1 MTEEIDTA
9 LAILK
14 RAMQI
19 EQEGREFYMKAA
31 QITRDEKGQ
40 ETFCALASD
49 EENHLRLIHRQHDA
63 LTSESM
69 WISSPEVKPVQID
82 LDKPLFPEGKEALD
96 KTVTAKSSDS
106 DALLF
111 GLDIEAKSF
120 DMYHRAAVETA
131 DALGKAMFEFMA
143 GEEKGHFDILMMRS
157 EYLVRSMGWSALK
170 GVIAE

>member
-1 MTEEIDTA
+1 MIEEIDTA

-14 RAMQI
+14 RAMQV

-31 QITRDEKGQ
+31 QTTRDEKGQ
-40 ETFCALASD
+40 KTFRALASD
-49 EENHLRLIHRQHDA
+49 EENHLRLIKRQHDA

-111 GLDIEAKSF
+111 GLDIETKSF
-120 DMYHRAAVETA
+120 DMYRRAAVGTA
-131 DALGKAMFEFMA
+131 DALCKAVFEFLA
-143 GEEKGHFDILMMRS
+143 GEEKGHFDILMMRY
-157 EYLVRSMGWSALK
+157 EYLAGPIGWSA
-170 GVIAE
+170 